1 MSDRTPEQV
10 GRAGG
15 RGVILWDRWR
25 TPELW
30 LVSEVEGK
38 GKRNAVLFMVHTA
51 NVGSFPPPHF
61 TLYEWKVYKVKSM

>member
-51 NVGSFPPPHF
+51 NVGSFPPP
-61 TLYEWKVYKVKSM
+61 TLLCMNGKCIK